1 MKFGDKLNASSPHAN
16 IDIAICDGIYGI
28 DLIVHLLVND
38 VGQGNDVAIIHS
50 SDIWVSGSIFKSNS
64 DIC

>member
-1 MKFGDKLNASSPHAN
+1 MKASTLYAN
-16 IDIAICDGIYGI
+16 CDIAIYDGIYGI

-50 SDIWVSGSIFKSNS
+50 SDMSVFESIFKSNS

>member
-1 MKFGDKLNASSPHAN
+1 MQNCDL
-16 IDIAICDGIYGI
+16 AIYDGISGI

-38 VGQGNDVAIIHS
+38 VGQANDVAIIHS
-50 SDIWVSGSIFKSNS
+50 SDMSVFWSIFKSNS

>member
-1 MKFGDKLNASSPHAN
+1 MNASRPHAN
-16 IDIAICDGIYGI
+16 FEIAIFDSIYGI
-28 DLIVHLLVND
+28 DVIVHLLLND

-50 SDIWVSGSIFKSNS
+50 SDMSVFDLIFKSNS